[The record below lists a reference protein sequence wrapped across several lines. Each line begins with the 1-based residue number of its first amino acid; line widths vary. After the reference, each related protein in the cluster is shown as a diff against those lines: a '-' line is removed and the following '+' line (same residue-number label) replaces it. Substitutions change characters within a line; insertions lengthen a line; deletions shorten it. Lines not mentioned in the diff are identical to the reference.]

1 MKLVR
6 EHMILEKFTEDSDP
20 VYDMGI
26 GIVKNLTK
34 IISSILET
42 DASMIFY
49 TVELKNL
56 RLIIYFNSPNMR
68 ETRNIFS
75 KDEALDYCKK
85 ILYDKLG
92 YENIFVNPKIYLYD
106 VDYPSEK
113 RIDVIFDINDDIKN
127 AVGEDRHIKVKRIGP
142 NWKLGKIEVV
152 VDNKYF

>member
-6 EHMILEKFTEDSDP
+6 EHIILEKFTEDSDP
-20 VYDMGI
+20 VHDMGI
-26 GIVKNLTK
+26 GVVKNMDK
-34 IISSILET
+34 IVSSILET
-42 DASMIFY
+42 DVSKTFY
-49 TVELKNL
+49 TVELQNL

-75 KDEALDYCKK
+75 KNEALDYCKK
-85 ILYDKLG
+85 IIYDELA
-92 YENIFVNPKIYLYD
+92 YDNIFVNPLIYKYEVND
-106 VDYPSEK
+106 TDEK